1 MISFQFRLTTGPIFN
16 VQDNPNEYFHT
27 VLSKFLI
34 RNNLINIKI
43 DFALNN
49 GGRIDMNKSLAE
61 NNITQGSIVVLKTEK
76 TDDIIP
82 NNNISPNIALNAGQ
96 SIIPNTI
103 PINNLNDI
111 NSTIRFLNNNLNA
124 NNAVNPNS
132 ILIFSPGNSFLSNNG
147 QTIPIIA
154 TIQPLNTNLFNN
166 TNFNNNFNN
175 NTNFNNDNNFNNNT
189 NFNNN
194 NFIFKKNLRAK
205 KILVI

>member
-16 VQDNPNEYFHT
+16 VQDSPNEYFHT

-61 NNITQGSIVVLKTEK
+61 NNITQGSIVVLKAEK

-82 NNNISPNIALNAGQ
+82 NNNYSPNITLNTGQ

-103 PINNLNDI
+103 SISNLNGI
-111 NSTIRFLNNNLNA
+111 NSTIRFLNNNLNT
-124 NNAVNPNS
+124 NNTINPNS
-132 ILIFSPGNSFLSNNG
+132 LLILSPGNSFLANNY

-154 TIQPLNTNLFNN
+154 TIQPLNANLFNN
-166 TNFNNNFNN
+166 NNLNS
-175 NTNFNNDNNFNNNT
+175 T

-194 NFIFKKNLRAK
+194 NFNNNNFILKKNLRAK
-205 KILVI
+205 KMLVI

>member
-76 TDDIIP
+76 TDDIIQ
-82 NNNISPNIALNAGQ
+82 NNNISPNITLNAGQ

-124 NNAVNPNS
+124 NNTVNPNS
-132 ILIFSPGNSFLSNNG
+132 ILILSPGNSFLANNG

-154 TIQPLNTNLFNN
+154 TIQPLNTNLFKN